1 VATAAVTGVATAAV
15 TGVATAAVTG
25 VATAAGPAEV
35 VSCIADGVG
44 RHRLR
49 VALLSL

>member
-1 VATAAVTGVATAAV
+1 VATAAVTGVATVAA
-15 TGVATAAVTG
+15 T
-25 VATAAGPAEV
+25 ATAAGPAEV

>member
-1 VATAAVTGVATAAV
+1 VVTATTTATTTMAAT
-15 TGVATAAVTG
+15 
-25 VATAAGPAEV
+25 ATAAGLAEV

>member
-1 VATAAVTGVATAAV
+1 VAVTGVVTATTTTMAA
-15 TGVATAAVTG
+15 T
-25 VATAAGPAEV
+25 ATAAGPAEV